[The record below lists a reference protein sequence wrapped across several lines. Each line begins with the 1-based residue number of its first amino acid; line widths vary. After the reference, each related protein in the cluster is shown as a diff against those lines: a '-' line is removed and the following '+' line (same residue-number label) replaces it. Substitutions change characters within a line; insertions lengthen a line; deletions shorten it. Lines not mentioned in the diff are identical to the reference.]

1 MARPRKNI
9 VTYFPHDCNHSRT
22 LYILDQKFG
31 NDGYAFYF
39 RLMEL
44 LGLTDGHSYDCSNK
58 AEWRY
63 LLTKTNVEENLAN
76 DIIALLIELGEIN
89 KGLWKLEKRIWW
101 QPFVDLLE
109 DAYSR
114 RINAIPTMYN
124 YISPKGVTANRNE
137 VNVNT
142 NGINVNRNPQS
153 KVKDSKV
160 NKNRGEESRGSL
172 SDEDLNELQI
182 KYPKVTVNDSYD
194 RFVNHHKSK
203 GTYFADVEAGFDNW
217 LKQDEEWDKNPRKK
231 ENSETLFYCINNDC
245 DLFGKTKQ
253 LKNDIHLINPFCDS
267 CTHQMG
273 RRYEY
278 DLALDR
284 KAVKEKNFHYE

>member
-1 MARPRKNI
+1 MPGFTQIPNDYVFDDPLWTSEKMTKGQA
-9 VTYFPHDCNHSRT
+9 YAD
-22 LYILDQKFG
+22 LYKLAQFKPGLVNKHG
-31 NDGYAFYF
+31 NLIPLKPGQIGWSMVSLSKRWKRSLGWVR
-39 RLMEL
+39 RLLNYLE
-44 LGLTDGHSYDCSNK
+44 K
-58 AEWRY
+58 AEHIVQQ
-63 LLTKTNVEENLAN
+63 KTNVSTTITLLHWRDYGTAERTAN
-76 DIIALLIELGEIN
+76 GSQREQQTDSRRYPNNIVNTEKI
-89 KGLWKLEKRIWW
+89 EKRGKSNG
-101 QPFVDLLE
+101 QD
-109 DAYSR
+109 YSL
-114 RINAIPTMYN
+114 T
-124 YISPKGVTANRNE
+124 K
-137 VNVNT
+137 NV
-142 NGINVNRNPQS
+142 
-153 KVKDSKV
+153 
-160 NKNRGEESRGSL
+160 
-172 SDEDLNELQI
+172 LNELQV

>member
-9 VTYFPHDCNHSRT
+9 VPYFPHDCNHSRT
-22 LYILDQKFG
+22 LFILEQKFG

-89 KGLWKLEKRIWW
+89 KGIWKQEKRIWW

-124 YISPKGVTANRNE
+124 YISPKGVIANRNE

-153 KVKDSKV
+153 KV
-160 NKNRGEESRGSL
+160 NKNKREESRGSL
-172 SDEDLNELQI
+172 SDEDLNQLQI

-194 RFVNHHKSK
+194 RFVNHHKSVGK
-203 GTYFADVEAGFDNW
+203 KLVDEKAGFENW
-217 LKQDEEWDKNPRKK
+217 LKQDEGWGNNPRKK
-231 ENSETLFYCINNDC
+231 SKTEVESYCINRDC
-245 DLFGKTKQ
+245 EKFGNSKKVRNHTKS
-253 LKNDIHLINPFCDS
+253 NGIFCDY
-267 CTHQMG
+267 CKHQMVQ
-273 RRYEY
+273 RYEY
-278 DLALDR
+278 EHELNR
-284 KAVKEKNFHYE
+284 KKNDAK